1 MVFGPL
7 LFLILA
13 VLGILLLVIGL
24 TTFLW
29 LPILVIGAIG
39 LLWLPV
45 IGWLRGAQT
54 GGSAQRDPSGVPST
68 SEASYDPVQQQPP
81 GQSQG

>member
-1 MVFGPL
+1 MVFGPF

-13 VLGILLLVIGL
+13 ALGILLLVIGL

-45 IGWLRGAQT
+45 IGYL
-54 GGSAQRDPSGVPST
+54 RDPAGVPST
-68 SEASYDPVQQQPP
+68 TDASYDPVQQQPP
-81 GQSQG
+81 GQSHG

>member
-1 MVFGPL
+1 MVFGPF

-13 VLGILLLVIGL
+13 ALGIVLLVVGL

-29 LPILVIGAIG
+29 LPLLVIGAIG

-45 IGWLRGAQT
+45 IGWLRGATT
-54 GGSAQRDPSGVPST
+54 GGGAHRDPAGVPST

>member
-1 MVFGPL
+1 MVIGPF

-13 VLGILLLVIGL
+13 ALGILLLVIGL

-29 LPILVIGAIG
+29 LPLLVIGAIG

-45 IGWLRGAQT
+45 IGWLRGATT
-54 GGSAQRDPSGVPST
+54 GETAQRDPGGVPST
-68 SEASYDPVQQQPP
+68 SDASYDPVQQQPP